1 MESVRGKSPERS
13 EKKNV
18 SEEQGVVREVLQR
31 ALSLGLSSLFS
42 TQETVRKAMGEAMPP
57 EWIDFASEQSNRAR
71 QEFIDRLSA
80 QIEGVIQ
87 RIDVKELVE
96 SVMQGRTV
104 EVKASIKILPPKE
117 AAGRKRNPEA
127 TSYEISV
134 TPKKTKAPG
143 SIAKKP

>member
-1 MESVRGKSPERS
+1 MESVRGKPHRLPE
-13 EKKNV
+13 EKKA
-18 SEEQGVVREVLQR
+18 SEEQGAVREVLQR
-31 ALSLGLSSLFS
+31 ALSLGLSSLFT

-71 QEFIDRLSA
+71 QEFIDRLST

-96 SVMQGRTV
+96 TIMEGRTV
-104 EVKASIKILPPKE
+104 EVNASIKISPPK
-117 AAGRKRNPEA
+117 KNPGQKQSAEP

-134 TPKKTKAPG
+134 KPKKPKAPG
-143 SIAKKP
+143 SIAKKS